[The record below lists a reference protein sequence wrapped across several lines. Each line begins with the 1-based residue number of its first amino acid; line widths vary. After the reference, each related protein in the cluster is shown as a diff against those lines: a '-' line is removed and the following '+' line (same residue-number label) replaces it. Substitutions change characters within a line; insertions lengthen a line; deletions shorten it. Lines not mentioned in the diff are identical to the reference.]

1 MTTLKT
7 LNIVGCGRVGKTLG
21 ALFHQQRV
29 FQIGGV
35 MNRTLNAAR
44 ESIAFIGAG
53 APVIDLSSFA
63 PADVWLLA
71 TSDRVLDEYAGLLAS
86 SGALRAGDTLFHCSG
101 ALPSA
106 ILKHPIISGA
116 YYTASVHPVLTF
128 AEPSIARKAFNGV
141 FCGIE
146 GDSETVALLT
156 EAMERIGARV
166 FSVHPEHKLAYHAA
180 AVFSSNF
187 LVALFDVAHRLHHVA
202 GVPPELSSEI
212 LQQMMN
218 STLRNIEVL
227 GATKALTGPVR
238 RGDAELVRS
247 QAECLDQIDG
257 RIGETYRLLS
267 AFALEIVERLEV
279 LPHEEQKRVQRSLR
293 RKQ

>member
-128 AEPSIARKAFNGV
+128 AEPSIARR
-141 FCGIE
+141 
-146 GDSETVALLT
+146 
-156 EAMERIGARV
+156 ERTISATLYGEIAK
-166 FSVHPEHKLAYHAA
+166 PLMP
-180 AVFSSNF
+180 
-187 LVALFDVAHRLHHVA
+187 
-202 GVPPELSSEI
+202 VPRREKS
-212 LQQMMN
+212 
-218 STLRNIEVL
+218 
-227 GATKALTGPVR
+227 R
-238 RGDAELVRS
+238 RGRS
-247 QAECLDQIDG
+247 FAAWLPISIRSRSTACGSARG
-257 RIGETYRLLS
+257 RARATRRS
-267 AFALEIVERLEV
+267 AASRPRISPASR
-279 LPHEEQKRVQRSLR
+279 
-293 RKQ
+293 